1 MGSGKARIYN
11 LISLVFLLLSVVAII
26 FVVMRLMGP
35 AA

>member
-11 LISLVFLLLSVVAII
+11 LISLVFLLLSVVAIVL
-26 FVVMRLMGP
+26 VVSRLMGP